1 MCIEIQSSVF
11 VNEDVVVVWGD
22 PPVYVVVVLLWVVF
36 LMLGKE
42 SIERHALL
50 EVLRGLQTFDVF
62 KELKVSVGVYTGADN
77 PLPVDALQLD
87 I

>member
-1 MCIEIQSSVF
+1 MG
-11 VNEDVVVVWGD
+11 GD
-22 PPVYVVVVLLWVVF
+22 PPIFVVVVLLWVVF

-42 SIERHALL
+42 RIERHALL
-50 EVLRGLQTFDVF
+50 EVLSGLQTFDVF
-62 KELKVSVGVYTGADN
+62 KELKISVGVYTGADN

>member
-22 PPVYVVVVLLWVVF
+22 PPVFVVVVLLWVVF

>member
-1 MCIEIQSSVF
+1 MCIEIKSSVF

-22 PPVYVVVVLLWVVF
+22 PPVFVVVVLLWVVF

-77 PLPVDALQLD
+77 PLPVDAL
-87 I
+87 